1 MQQFCKSFEPVK
13 RNYSMNFMRSH
24 QIYGNILDSGYHI
37 FSKGESIFRGDI
49 CDMRR
54 LWGLVGGLARP
65 LRLALL
71 LLLSGQPLTGLLI
84 RMRKVVMMGVNV
96 VLIPLLLFLSIKV
109 VTINIFICLMDGKN
123 FRSIFVLYKM
133 LQYYSRTISYS
144 NIQSK
149 QEY

>member
-1 MQQFCKSFEPVK
+1 MYE
-13 RNYSMNFMRSH
+13 
-24 QIYGNILDSGYHI
+24 NILDSGYHI
-37 FSKGESIFRGDI
+37 FSKGKYIFRGDI

-84 RMRKVVMMGVNV
+84 RIRWVVMMGTNV

-109 VTINIFICLMDGKN
+109 VTINIFL
-123 FRSIFVLYKM
+123 
-133 LQYYSRTISYS
+133 
-144 NIQSK
+144 
-149 QEY
+149 

>member
-1 MQQFCKSFEPVK
+1 MYE
-13 RNYSMNFMRSH
+13 Y
-24 QIYGNILDSGYHI
+24 ILDSGPHI
-37 FSKGESIFRGDI
+37 FSKGEYIFRGDI

-54 LWGLVGGLARP
+54 LWGLVGGLAKP

-96 VLIPLLLFLSIKV
+96 VLIPLLLFLIIKV
-109 VTINIFICLMDGKN
+109 VTRNIFLLLMDGMN

-133 LQYYSRTISYS
+133 LQYYSRTISS
-144 NIQSK
+144 LDIQSK
-149 QEY
+149 QAY

>member
-1 MQQFCKSFEPVK
+1 
-13 RNYSMNFMRSH
+13 
-24 QIYGNILDSGYHI
+24 
-37 FSKGESIFRGDI
+37 
-49 CDMRR
+49 MRR

-84 RMRKVVMMGVNV
+84 RIRKVVMMGINV

-109 VTINIFICLMDGKN
+109 VTINIFLLLMDGQN

-133 LQYYSRTISYS
+133 L
-144 NIQSK
+144 
-149 QEY
+149 